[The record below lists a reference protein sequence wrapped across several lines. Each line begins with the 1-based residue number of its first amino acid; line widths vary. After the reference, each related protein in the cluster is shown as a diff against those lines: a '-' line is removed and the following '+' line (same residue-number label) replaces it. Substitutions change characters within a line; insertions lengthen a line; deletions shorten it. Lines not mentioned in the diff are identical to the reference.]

1 MFSEFIWASTW
12 AIACL
17 EGWNFGQQDVDLDKL
32 QLKGKGI
39 VHPLPRR
46 RLYVRLIWT
55 PKHHQFKIMLFM
67 IQYFFRAFFF
77 WATSMTITSHPLV
90 ALSTVPAGWWKWRPV
105 WASQAWKIQ
114 IAVRIRWCHIY
125 VYNRYIYIYIH
136 YTPSCLLTDLQT
148 CHVERSLC
156 KSFLGYTEA
165 SSWCRILGHQQVV
178 VPKKWHFYTDIRFT
192 WTSWIILAKN
202 LNSLIRH

>member
-1 MFSEFIWASTW
+1 MCVVSFGHQSTTSLRSCCSW
-12 AIACL
+12 FNI
-17 EGWNFGQQDVDLDKL
+17 FF
-32 QLKGKGI
+32 
-39 VHPLPRR
+39 VH
-46 RLYVRLIWT
+46 
-55 PKHHQFKIMLFM
+55 
-67 IQYFFRAFFF
+67 FFF
-77 WATSMTITSHPLV
+77 EPHPWLSHPTRWWHW
-90 ALSTVPAGWWKWRPV
+90 ALSLQDGGSGGQSGHLKPERFRSRSGSGGA
-105 WASQAWKIQ
+105 
-114 IAVRIRWCHIY
+114 IY
-125 VYNRYIYIYIH
+125 MYTIDIYIYIH